1 MVENLVGLVKIIG
14 ITVLL
19 ITLWVVLAVTVPE
32 SFLSTNN
39 VENLL
44 RRTALYGILG
54 IGVAYVIITS
64 GIDLAIGSLVCLC
77 ACLFALFLNVDYQP
91 YQQAPVWKIATA
103 GTAIVAETQEFKVG
117 ETVHYYGGR
126 RARNVIAE
134 VSQVKKIDY
143 QGRSAWEVTLSQP
156 FTRDDEADSAQP
168 QVGYLA
174 RMSQIARVVPGES
187 GSTLQLA
194 AGSPQLRPRDRVWL
208 MHPTRGRVDDVIQ
221 TITGSGDSVE
231 YLTKAGMANVDTQW
245 LAIAVERRPRMSVPL
260 AVLSVL
266 GIAVGLGL
274 LHALLITKW
283 NQQPFVVTLCG
294 LMIYRGLARKFSNDQ
309 TLGGFGSEYA
319 DSLGFLATGKWVL
332 WQSESGTQTFG
343 IPYVFFILI
352 VVAVAAAVL
361 LNLTIWGRYL
371 LATGK
376 NQEAA
381 KYSGINTHR
390 IIILAYVLCAL
401 LTGLGGILH
410 GIDANSISPSSFG
423 NFFELYA
430 IAAAVLGGCSLR
442 GGEGSILGVVI
453 GTALMQTLNNSIV
466 LLQIPKELEFVIIG
480 GVILLG
486 SVSDEL
492 IRRLASRLRSNK
504 VRA

>member
-14 ITVLL
+14 ISVLL
-19 ITLWVVLAVTVPE
+19 VALWIVLAILVPE

-91 YQQAPVWKIATA
+91 YQQSSVWKISTA
-103 GTAIVAETQEFKVG
+103 GTAIVAKSQDFKVG

-126 RARNVIAE
+126 RARDVIAAVTQIRE
-134 VSQVKKIDY
+134 IDY
-143 QGRSAWEVTLSQP
+143 QGRSAWEITLAQP
-156 FTRDDEADSAQP
+156 FTRDDEADREQP
-168 QVGYLA
+168 QIGYLA
-174 RMSQIARVVPGES
+174 LMSPIARVVPNEA
-187 GSTLQLA
+187 GSTLQFSNEA
-194 AGSPQLRPRDRVWL
+194 QQLRPRDRVWL
-208 MHPTRGRVDDVIQ
+208 MHPTRGRVDGVIN
-221 TITGSGDSVE
+221 SVE
-231 YLTKAGMANVDTQW
+231 RKGDAIEFLTEAGLANVDTEW

-266 GIAVGLGL
+266 GIAGGLGL
-274 LHALLITKW
+274 VHALLITKL

-332 WQSESGTQTFG
+332 WQSDTGTQTFG

-352 VVAVAAAVL
+352 FVAVAAAVL

-442 GGEGSILGVVI
+442 GGEGSIMGVVI

-466 LLQIPKELEFVIIG
+466 LLKIPDELEFVIIG

-492 IRRLASRLRSNK
+492 IRRLASRFRSNK
-504 VRA
+504 VRV